1 MQTFGER
8 LAELRIKSGF
18 TQKVIGEKV
27 GVSKSAFANYESG
40 ERHPNFETIVKIA
53 DALNVSVDYLLGRTE
68 QPFMA
73 VAEERTATESFETA
87 LQNVR
92 QGVIVGRYTL
102 GGKPMNDFV
111 KQVLLAPLN
120 ALLSLTD
127 SLLGHAGKEH

>member
-27 GVSKSAFANYESG
+27 GVSKSAFANYENG

-53 DALNVSVDYLLGRTE
+53 DALHVSVDYLLGRTD

-73 VAEERTATESFETA
+73 LGGERSAAESFETA
-87 LQNVR
+87 LLNVR
-92 QGVIVGRYTL
+92 QGVIEGRYTL
-102 GGKPMNDFV
+102 GGKPMNDFM

-120 ALLSLTD
+120 ALSSLAE
-127 SLLGHAGKEH
+127 SLLGNASKEH

>member
-8 LAELRIKSGF
+8 LAQLRIKSGF

-53 DALNVSVDYLLGRTE
+53 DALNVSVDYLLGRTD

-73 VAEERTATESFETA
+73 AAEERAATESFETA

-92 QGVIVGRYTL
+92 QGVIEGRYTL
-102 GGKPMNDFV
+102 GGKPLNDFM

-127 SLLGHAGKEH
+127 SLLRHAGKEL